1 MGHKL
6 GQVFIKDNNIL
17 DKIIKVSDLTSVD
30 TVVEIGCG
38 DGDLTERL
46 VHAAG
51 SVIVIEIDE
60 ACIKAT
66 QQRLSGTNNVTFIH
80 QDVLEFDFFT
90 LGTEFKLVAN
100 IPYYISAKIM
110 KSLIRYRRVIE
121 RATVMV
127 QKEFCDKLVAK
138 SGSKLYT
145 SLSVYFSAFFDTT
158 FQFDV
163 SRNSFRPI
171 PNVDSAVFTTVPHYR
186 YDLAE
191 DAPLFDIVRSA
202 FWGRRKPLKSA
213 LKKSPYLS
221 LKKGFDSDPD
231 VKEMM
236 SLRGEVLSLDQY
248 ITLCKKIEPYF

>member
-17 DKIIKVSDLTSVD
+17 DKIVKVSGVTADDV
-30 TVVEIGCG
+30 VVEIGCG

-46 VHAAG
+46 VRLAKH
-51 SVIVIEIDE
+51 VVVIEID
-60 ACIKAT
+60 ATCIQAT
-66 QQRLSGTNNVTFIH
+66 KEKLGDIQNVTFIH
-80 QDVLEFDFFT
+80 QDVLAFDFST
-90 LGTEFKLVAN
+90 LETRFKLVAN

-110 KSLIRYRRVIE
+110 KALIRYRNGIDQ
-121 RATVMV
+121 ATVMV

-138 SGSKLYT
+138 PGSKLYT

-163 SRNSFRPI
+163 SRNSFRPV
-171 PNVDSAVFTTVPHYR
+171 PNVDSAVFISVPHYR
-186 YDLAE
+186 YDVDE

-202 FWGRRKPLKSA
+202 FWGRRKPLRSA

-221 LKKGFDSDPD
+221 LKKGFDSDED
-231 VKEMM
+231 IAQTL
-236 SLRGEVLSLDQY
+236 SLRGEVLTLDEY
-248 ITLCKKIEPYF
+248 ITLSQKIEPYF